1 MKMLIGNILFLA
13 ALFLIMA
20 RFLSVWSGTPFPVD
34 LVTSDSMS
42 PSLMKGDVVAWT
54 PTKMEDVEVG
64 DVVVYKSYIRWPD
77 EKLLVHRVTNIKKDS
92 RGNFL
97 LETKGDANDW
107 VDQAG
112 PHIPEPY
119 IREDHLMGKAMSIG
133 QQPLKIPF
141 VGYIGIWI
149 TEGIESLA
157 QPASSKES
165 LSYIG
170 IFTPLT
176 ISVVILVILIFVI
189 PEKAKTI
196 KQKIK
201 QYVFGPKQIGLK
213 KTLILFL
220 AAYFVFFTLI
230 HCFAF
235 DSNTA
240 SVGIGE
246 DSPSSETDFGR
257 ITKGTESSPTE
268 LPIFNPSITT
278 VKGVIFGR
286 GEVNE
291 YVSRKVF
298 ELPSGESQTVFLTA
312 SAANTTQ
319 NGSYSGEIMV
329 YSSPFWILFSDDFMQ
344 NLCNWNAE
352 AAVFCLDFL
361 SAVVLTTITAVL
373 LVSITLISKMY
384 NILSI
389 DLSWRHATRSIIKKH
404 TIDKMSERKRNIK
417 RSLGKKIGWISKA
430 DIGEIDIKEDPA
442 KSFIKPVLASLV
454 VIPILFIISD
464 QLIAMLLAVI
474 ITGII
479 AYFISCK
486 IRRKIILTAV
496 TTVSI
501 AVTHMIIQSNLIIME
516 KDQELMETLS
526 FSLGAIGIYLL
537 ILGLLLVPLS
547 LISWFIVRQIR
558 NLKERKEPLL
568 ILEGK
573 CDL

>member
-1 MKMLIGNILFLA
+1 MLIGNILFLA
-13 ALFLIMA
+13 ALFLITA

-34 LVTSDSMS
+34 LVTSDSMN

-54 PTKMEDVEVG
+54 PTKMEDIKVG
-64 DVVVYKSYIRWPD
+64 DVVVFKSYIRWPD
-77 EKLLVHRVTNIKKDS
+77 EKLLIHRVTDIKKDS
-92 RGNFL
+92 QGNLL

-107 VDQAG
+107 TDQAG

-119 IREDHLMGKAMSIG
+119 IREDHLMGKAISIG

-165 LSYIG
+165 FSYIG

-196 KQKIK
+196 KQEIR
-201 QYVFGPKQIGLK
+201 QYIFGPKQIGLK
-213 KTLILFL
+213 KTIIFFLI
-220 AAYFVFFTLI
+220 AYIVSFTMI

-235 DSNTA
+235 DSTTA
-240 SVGIGE
+240 SVGIG
-246 DSPSSETDFGR
+246 DKSPSSETNFDR
-257 ITKGTESSPTE
+257 LTQGTESLPTE
-268 LPIFNPSITT
+268 LPIFNPSVTT

-286 GEVNE
+286 GEVYE

-298 ELPSGESQTVFLTA
+298 ELPSEGSKTVFLTA
-312 SAANTTQ
+312 SAANKTQ

-329 YSSPFWILFSDDFMQ
+329 YSSPFWILFPDDFMQ

-352 AAVFCLDFL
+352 ATVFCLDFL
-361 SAVVLTTITAVL
+361 SAAILTTITAVL

-384 NILSI
+384 SILSI
-389 DLSWRHATRSIIKKH
+389 DLSWQHATRLIIKIH
-404 TIDKMSERKRNIK
+404 IIDKMSERKRNIK
-417 RSLGKKIGWISKA
+417 KSLGKKIGWISKT
-430 DIGEIDIKEDPA
+430 DLGEIDMEEDPT
-442 KSFIKPVLASLV
+442 KSFVKPVLASLII
-454 VIPILFIISD
+454 IPILFFIND
-464 QLIAMLLAVI
+464 QVIAMVLAVI
-474 ITGII
+474 ITGVI

-496 TTVSI
+496 LTISI
-501 AVTHMIIQSNLIIME
+501 AITHMIVQSNLIIIE
-516 KDQELMETLS
+516 KNQELMETFS
-526 FSLGAIGIYLL
+526 FSLGTIGIYLL

-568 ILEGK
+568 ILEGR

>member
-1 MKMLIGNILFLA
+1 MLIGNILFLA
-13 ALFLIMA
+13 ALFLITA
-20 RFLSVWSGTPFPVD
+20 RFLSVWSETPFPVD

-54 PTKMEDVEVG
+54 PAKMEDIEVG
-64 DVVVYKSYIRWPD
+64 DVVVFKSYIRWPD
-77 EKLLVHRVTNIKKDS
+77 EKLLVHRVTDIKKDS
-92 RGNFL
+92 QGNLL

-107 VDQAG
+107 TDQAG

-119 IREDHLMGKAMSIG
+119 IREDHLMGKAISIG

-165 LSYIG
+165 FSYIG

-196 KQKIK
+196 KQEIR
-201 QYVFGPKQIGLK
+201 QYIFGPKQIGLK
-213 KTLILFL
+213 KTIIFFLI
-220 AAYFVFFTLI
+220 AYIVSFTMI

-235 DSNTA
+235 DSTTA
-240 SVGIGE
+240 SVGIG
-246 DSPSSETDFGR
+246 DKSPSSETNFDR
-257 ITKGTESSPTE
+257 LTQGTESLPTE
-268 LPIFNPSITT
+268 LPIFNPSVTT

-286 GEVNE
+286 GEVYE

-298 ELPSGESQTVFLTA
+298 ELPSEGSKTVFLTA
-312 SAANTTQ
+312 SAANKTQ

-329 YSSPFWILFSDDFMQ
+329 YSSPFWILFPDDFMQ

-352 AAVFCLDFL
+352 ATVFCLDFL
-361 SAVVLTTITAVL
+361 SAAILTTITAVL

-384 NILSI
+384 SILSI
-389 DLSWRHATRSIIKKH
+389 DLSWQHATRLIIKIH
-404 TIDKMSERKRNIK
+404 IIDKMSERKRNIK
-417 RSLGKKIGWISKA
+417 KSLGKKIGWISKT
-430 DIGEIDIKEDPA
+430 DLGEIDMEEDPT
-442 KSFIKPVLASLV
+442 KSFVKPVLASLII
-454 VIPILFIISD
+454 IPILFFIND
-464 QLIAMLLAVI
+464 QVIAMVLAVI
-474 ITGII
+474 ITGVI

-496 TTVSI
+496 LTISI
-501 AVTHMIIQSNLIIME
+501 AITHMIVQSNLIIIE
-516 KDQELMETLS
+516 KNQELMETFS
-526 FSLGAIGIYLL
+526 FSLGTIGIYLL

>member
-1 MKMLIGNILFLA
+1 MLIGNILFLA

-54 PTKMEDVEVG
+54 PTKMEDIEVG

-107 VDQAG
+107 TDQAG

-119 IREDHLMGKAMSIG
+119 IREDHLMGKAISIG

-201 QYVFGPKQIGLK
+201 RYVFGPEQIGLK
-213 KTLILFL
+213 KTLIFFL
-220 AAYFVFFTLI
+220 IAYFVSFTMI

-235 DSNTA
+235 DSTTA

-246 DSPSSETDFGR
+246 DCPSSETNFGR
-257 ITKGTESSPTE
+257 IIQGTESSPTE
-268 LPIFNPSITT
+268 LPVFNPSITT

-298 ELPSGESQTVFLTA
+298 ELPPGESQTAVLTA

-464 QLIAMLLAVI
+464 QLIAMILAVI
-474 ITGII
+474 ITGVI

-496 TTVSI
+496 ITISI

-516 KDQELMETLS
+516 KDQELMDALS

-568 ILEGK
+568 IVEGK